1 MQHGFV
7 PAYVLW
13 KLEPNSILA
22 AAFRASARSLFI
34 YSTWGPFPL
43 SLSLFI
49 YLFIFWLSVSIVD
62 LVRLRTSRFC
72 FFCLVFR
79 FCCCCWVAVHALIM
93 WTFSFVRCWWCAAT
107 VDCVHFTPGT
117 CFVFLMISLLHTC
130 YLCCMPCCIINR
142 NWYLYGMAECL
153 PAVFITGNGSVCC
166 RISDL

>member
-1 MQHGFV
+1 MDLFRLMYYGNLSLIPYWRQHFV
-7 PAYVLW
+7 PRHVLC
-13 KLEPNSILA
+13 L
-22 AAFRASARSLFI
+22 
-34 YSTWGPFPL
+34 STPLGGHFL
-43 SLSLFI
+43 SLSLYLFI
-49 YLFIFWLSVSIVD
+49 YLFFDFQFPSLTSLGCGPAGSV
-62 LVRLRTSRFC
+62 

-142 NWYLYGMAECL
+142 NRYLYGMAECL